1 MARKAKPNSR
11 TLLRYVCPEDTA
23 IGLAPDTENSK
34 AFTEGWGKYTDSFDE
49 TYLQLR
55 PDETPSYYYIKPL
68 TLDAQTVFFDA
79 LAESNADGKS
89 VMASA
94 FSPSMRLVL
103 RDFVERFIVGCDL
116 HEEVT
121 SVAGDGS
128 FERKSFTWLVGS
140 DRPDGLTESIMA
152 DATLTFNL
160 FMFAINSSKLSEK
173 EKKR

>member
-11 TLLRYVCPEDTA
+11 TLLRYICPEDTA
-23 IGLAPDTENSK
+23 IGLTPDTPEF
-34 AFTEGWGKYTDSFDE
+34 AAGWSAYTDSFDE
-49 TYLQLR
+49 GHLQLK

-116 HEEVT
+116 HEEVI
-121 SVAGDGS
+121 SVGPDGS
-128 FERKSFTWLVGS
+128 FERKSFTWPVGS
-140 DRPDGLTESIMA
+140 DRPDGLTDSIMA